1 MLCAVHDQR
10 DKNAV
15 TNAAAVLADWDPLR
29 ASTMRCMAFYCSC
42 SVNFTSDNKVTQRAA
57 QKLIQCAC
65 SSLGAGSVSQMISL
79 YVILIYNPIIISY

>member
-42 SVNFTSDNKVTQRAA
+42 SVISR
-57 QKLIQCAC
+57 LIIK
-65 SSLGAGSVSQMISL
+65 SLREPHRS
-79 YVILIYNPIIISY
+79 